1 MMRPVLDGKVVLVT
15 GGAGGIGSATCTVL
29 AEAGARLV
37 ISDIAVAAGQGIAD
51 ALCAKGHE
59 AIFAAADLS
68 SEAAIKDLVAQTVAH
83 YGRLDG
89 AFNNA
94 GMEQHNT
101 PLDQLQLSQWN
112 SVIQIDLTAVFLCMK
127 YQVPAMLK
135 NGGGSI
141 VNTASGLG
149 QIAIP
154 NAAEY
159 IAAKHGVI
167 GITRAAAADYGA
179 QGIRVNAILPGIVRT
194 PMMERLSEDPVFA
207 PLIERMRMRHLMQ
220 RFAEPHEIG
229 DAAKW
234 LLSEGASF
242 VNGIALAVD
251 GGALAN

>member
-1 MMRPVLDGKVVLVT
+1 MQRILDGKVVLVT
-15 GGAGGIGSATCTVL
+15 GGAGGIGAAACHVL
-29 AEAGARLV
+29 SDAGASLV
-37 ISDIAVAAGQGIAD
+37 ISDIAEDAGQ
-51 ALCAKGHE
+51 ALARSLSERNRE
-59 AIFAAADLS
+59 AIFLTADLS
-68 SEAAIKDLVAQTVAH
+68 SESEIEALVAKTVAH

-89 AFNNA
+89 ALNNA
-94 GMEQHNT
+94 GKEQHNL
-101 PLDQLQLSQWN
+101 PLDELTSEQWN
-112 SVIQIDLTAVFLCMK
+112 SVIQIDLTAVFLCIK
-127 YQVPAMLK
+127 HQVRAMMA

-179 QGIRVNAILPGIVRT
+179 KGIRVNAILPGIVRT
-194 PMMERLSEDPVFA
+194 PMMERLSSDTSFSQHVEK
-207 PLIERMRMRHLMQ
+207 LKMRHLMQ

-229 DAAKW
+229 EAAKW

-242 VNGIALAVD
+242 VNGIALPVD

>member
-1 MMRPVLDGKVVLVT
+1 MRPILDGKVVLVT
-15 GGAGGIGSATCTVL
+15 GGAGGIGAATCRVL

-37 ISDIAVAAGQGIAD
+37 ISDIAKDAGVGLAD
-51 ALCAKGHE
+51 ALGAEGHE
-59 AIFAAADLS
+59 AIFVPADLS
-68 SEAAIKDLVAQTVAH
+68 SEAAIEGLIAKTVAH

-101 PLDQLQLSQWN
+101 PIDELTLQQWN
-112 SVIQIDLTAVFLCMK
+112 TVIQIDLTAVFLCIK

-159 IAAKHGVI
+159 VAAKHGVI

-179 QGIRVNAILPGIVRT
+179 RGIRVNAILPGIVRT
-194 PMMERLSEDPVFA
+194 PMIERLSVDPNFS
-207 PLIERMRMRHLMQ
+207 PHIEKLKMRHLMQ
-220 RFAEPHEIG
+220 RFAEPVEIG
-229 DAAKW
+229 EAAKW
-234 LLSEGASF
+234 LLSDGASF
-242 VNGIALAVD
+242 VNGIALPVD

>member
-1 MMRPVLDGKVVLVT
+1 MRPALEGKVVLVT
-15 GGAGGIGSATCTVL
+15 GGAGGIGAAACSVL

-37 ISDIAVAAGQGIAD
+37 ISDIAIEAGQAIAD
-51 ALCAKGHE
+51 GLCAKGHD
-59 AIFAAADLS
+59 AIFAPADLS
-68 SEAAIKDLVAQTVAH
+68 SEAAIEGLVAATVAH

-101 PLDQLQLSQWN
+101 PLDELTLTQWN
-112 SVIQIDLTAVFLCMK
+112 SVIQIDLTAVFLCIK

-135 NGGGSI
+135 TGGGSI

-154 NAAEY
+154 NAVEY

-179 QGIRVNAILPGIVRT
+179 KGIRVNAILPGIVRT
-194 PMMERLSEDPVFA
+194 PMIERLSSEPSFSQHVEK
-207 PLIERMRMRHLMQ
+207 LKMRHLMQ

-229 DAAKW
+229 EAAKW

>member
-1 MMRPVLDGKVVLVT
+1 MRPVLEGKVVLVT
-15 GGAGGIGSATCTVL
+15 GAAGGIGAASCEVL
-29 AEAGARLV
+29 AQAGARLV
-37 ISDIAVAAGQGIAD
+37 ISDIAAVSGHELTEG
-51 ALCAKGHE
+51 LCAKGHE
-59 AIFAAADLS
+59 AIFVPADLS
-68 SEAAIKDLVAQTVAH
+68 SESAIADLVASTMTH
-83 YGRLDG
+83 FGRLDG

-101 PLDQLQLSQWN
+101 PIGELSLSQWN
-112 SVIQIDLTAVFLCMK
+112 SVIQIDLTAVFLCLK
-127 YQVPAMLK
+127 YQVPAMLQ

-179 QGIRVNAILPGIVRT
+179 KGIRVNALLPGIVRT
-194 PMMERLSEDPVFA
+194 PMLERLSNDPNFS
-207 PLIERMRMRHLMQ
+207 PIIEKMRMRHLMQ
-220 RFAEPHEIG
+220 RFAEPAEIG
-229 DAAKW
+229 EAAKW
-234 LLSEGASF
+234 LLSDGASF
-242 VNGIALAVD
+242 VNGAAIAVD

>member
-1 MMRPVLDGKVVLVT
+1 MKPVLEGKVVLVT
-15 GGAGGIGSATCTVL
+15 GGAGGIGAATCTVL

-37 ISDIAVAAGQGIAD
+37 ISDIAAAAGQRIAD
-51 ALCAKGHE
+51 SLCAKGHE

-68 SEAAIKDLVAQTVAH
+68 SEEAIKDLVVQTLAH

-135 NGGGSI
+135 NDGGSI

-159 IAAKHGVI
+159 VAAKHGVI

-179 QGIRVNAILPGIVRT
+179 LGIRVNAILPGIVRT
-194 PMMERLSEDPVFA
+194 PMMERLSEDPIFT
-207 PLIERMRMRHLMQ
+207 PLIEKMRMRHLMQ

-229 DAAKW
+229 EAAKW

>member
-1 MMRPVLDGKVVLVT
+1 MMRPVLDGKIVLVT

-51 ALCAKGHE
+51 GLCAKGHE

-68 SEAAIKDLVAQTVAH
+68 SEAAIKDLVEQTVAH

-112 SVIQIDLTAVFLCMK
+112 SVIQIDLTAVFLCLK

-159 IAAKHGVI
+159 VAAKHGVI

-194 PMMERLSEDPVFA
+194 PMLERLSEDPVFT
-207 PLIERMRMRHLMQ
+207 PLIEKMRMRHLMQ

-229 DAAKW
+229 EAAKW

-242 VNGIALAVD
+242 VNGVALAVD

>member
-1 MMRPVLDGKVVLVT
+1 MLPVLDGKVVLVT
-15 GGAGGIGSATCTVL
+15 GAAGGIGSAACGVL

-37 ISDIAVAAGQGIAD
+37 ISDIARDAGEALAEALRAA
-51 ALCAKGHE
+51 GHE
-59 AIFAAADLS
+59 AVFAAADLA
-68 SEAAIKDLVAQTVAH
+68 SEAQIKDLVASAMARF
-83 YGRLDG
+83 GRLDG

-101 PLDQLQLSQWN
+101 PIDQLTLEQWD
-112 SVIQIDLTAVFLCMK
+112 SVIRIDLTAVFLCIK
-127 YQVPAMLK
+127 HQVPAMLES
-135 NGGGSI
+135 GGGSI

-159 IAAKHGVI
+159 VAAKHGVI

-179 QGIRVNAILPGIVRT
+179 RGIRVNAILPGIVRT
-194 PMMERLSEDPVFA
+194 PMIERLASDPTFGA
-207 PLIERMRMRHLMQ
+207 HIEKLRMRHLMQ

-229 DAAKW
+229 EAAKW
-234 LLSEGASF
+234 LLSDGASF

>member
-1 MMRPVLDGKVVLVT
+1 MRPVLDGKVVLVT
-15 GGAGGIGSATCTVL
+15 GAAGGIGTAACGVL

-37 ISDIAVAAGQGIAD
+37 ISDIARDAGEAQAEALRAAGHQAV
-51 ALCAKGHE
+51 
-59 AIFAAADLS
+59 FAAADLA
-68 SEAAIKDLVAQTVAH
+68 SESQIRDLVATAMARF
-83 YGRLDG
+83 GRLDG

-101 PLDQLQLSQWN
+101 PIDQLTLDQWD
-112 SVIQIDLTAVFLCMK
+112 SVIRIDLTAVFLCIK
-127 YQVPAMLK
+127 HQVPAMLES
-135 NGGGSI
+135 GGGSI

-159 IAAKHGVI
+159 VAAKHGVI

-179 QGIRVNAILPGIVRT
+179 RGIRVNAILPGIVRT
-194 PMMERLSEDPVFA
+194 PMIERLAADPTFGA
-207 PLIERMRMRHLMQ
+207 HIEQLRMRHLMQ

-234 LLSEGASF
+234 LLSDGASF

>member
-1 MMRPVLDGKVVLVT
+1 MRPVLDGRVVLVT
-15 GGAGGIGSATCTVL
+15 GGAGGIGTAACTVL

-37 ISDIAVAAGQGIAD
+37 ISDIASEAGEAIAD
-51 ALCAKGHE
+51 GLRAQGHD
-59 AIFAAADLS
+59 AIFAPADLS
-68 SEAAIKDLVAQTVAH
+68 SETAIEGLVGATVAH
-83 YGRLDG
+83 YGRLDA

-101 PLDQLQLSQWN
+101 PIDALTLAQWD
-112 SVIQIDLTAVFLCMK
+112 SVIRIDLTAVFLCIK
-127 YQVPAMLK
+127 HQVRAMLQT
-135 NGGGSI
+135 GGGAI

-159 IAAKHGVI
+159 VAAKHGVI

-179 QGIRVNAILPGIVRT
+179 RGIRVNAILPGIVRT
-194 PMMERLSEDPVFA
+194 PMIERLSSEPSFSQHVEK
-207 PLIERMRMRHLMQ
+207 LRMRHLMQ

-229 DAAKW
+229 EAAKW
-234 LLSEGASF
+234 LLSDGASF
-242 VNGIALAVD
+242 VNGIALPVD

>member
-1 MMRPVLDGKVVLVT
+1 MKPVLDGKVVLVT
-15 GGAGGIGSATCTVL
+15 GGAGGIGAATCSVL

-37 ISDIAVAAGQGIAD
+37 ISDIAAEAGQRVAD
-51 ALCAKGHE
+51 ALCAKGLE
-59 AIFAAADLS
+59 AMFAPADLS

-94 GMEQHNT
+94 GMEQHNM

-159 IAAKHGVI
+159 VAAKHGVI

-179 QGIRVNAILPGIVRT
+179 LGIRVNAILPGIVRT
-194 PMMERLSEDPVFA
+194 PMMERLSEDPVFT
-207 PLIERMRMRHLMQ
+207 PLIEKMRMRHLMQ

-229 DAAKW
+229 EAAKW

-242 VNGIALAVD
+242 VNGIALPVD

>member
-1 MMRPVLDGKVVLVT
+1 MQRTLDGKVVLVT
-15 GGAGGIGSATCTVL
+15 GGAGGIGASACRVL
-29 AEAGARLV
+29 VDAGASLV
-37 ISDIAVAAGQGIAD
+37 ISDIAEDAGRALAASLSGQGH
-51 ALCAKGHE
+51 K
-59 AIFAAADLS
+59 AIFIAADLS
-68 SEAAIKDLVAQTVAH
+68 SESDIENLITQTVCH

-89 AFNNA
+89 ALNNA
-94 GMEQHNT
+94 GREQHNL
-101 PLDQLQLSQWN
+101 PLDELTMEQWS
-112 SVIQIDLTAVFLCMK
+112 SVIQIDLTAVFLCIK
-127 YQVPAMLK
+127 HQVRAMLA

-159 IAAKHGVI
+159 IAAKHGVV

-179 QGIRVNAILPGIVRT
+179 KGIRVNAILPGIVRT
-194 PMMERLSEDPVFA
+194 PMMERLSNDPSFSPHVEK
-207 PLIERMRMRHLMQ
+207 LKMRHLMQ

-229 DAAKW
+229 EAAKW

-242 VNGIALAVD
+242 VNGIALPVD

>member
-1 MMRPVLDGKVVLVT
+1 MQRILDGKVVLVT
-15 GGAGGIGSATCTVL
+15 GGAGGIGAAACHVL
-29 AEAGARLV
+29 SDAGASLV
-37 ISDIAVAAGQGIAD
+37 ISDIAEDAGQ
-51 ALCAKGHE
+51 ALARSLSERNRE
-59 AIFAAADLS
+59 AIFLTADLS
-68 SEAAIKDLVAQTVAH
+68 SESEIEALVAKTVAH

-89 AFNNA
+89 ALNNA
-94 GMEQHNT
+94 GKEQHNL
-101 PLDQLQLSQWN
+101 PLDELTSEQWN
-112 SVIQIDLTAVFLCMK
+112 SVIQIDLTAVFLCIK
-127 YQVPAMLK
+127 HQVRAMMA

-179 QGIRVNAILPGIVRT
+179 KGIRVNAILPGIVRT
-194 PMMERLSEDPVFA
+194 PMMERLSSDPSFSQHVEK
-207 PLIERMRMRHLMQ
+207 LKMRHLMQ

-229 DAAKW
+229 EAAKW

-242 VNGIALAVD
+242 VNGIALPVD

>member
-1 MMRPVLDGKVVLVT
+1 MRPVLDGKIVLVT

-51 ALCAKGHE
+51 GLCAKGHE

-68 SEAAIKDLVAQTVAH
+68 SEAAIKDLVEQTVAH

-112 SVIQIDLTAVFLCMK
+112 SVIQIDLTAVFLCLK

-159 IAAKHGVI
+159 VAAKHGVI

-194 PMMERLSEDPVFA
+194 PMLERLSEDPVFT
-207 PLIERMRMRHLMQ
+207 PLIEKMRMRHLMQ

-229 DAAKW
+229 EAAKW

-242 VNGIALAVD
+242 VNGVALAVD

>member
-1 MMRPVLDGKVVLVT
+1 MRPVLDGKIVLVT

-51 ALCAKGHE
+51 GLCAKGHE

-68 SEAAIKDLVAQTVAH
+68 SEAAIKDLVEQTVAH

-112 SVIQIDLTAVFLCMK
+112 SVIQIDLTAVFLCLK

-159 IAAKHGVI
+159 VAAKHGVI

-179 QGIRVNAILPGIVRT
+179 QCIRVNAILPGIVRT
-194 PMMERLSEDPVFA
+194 PMLERLSEDPAFT
-207 PLIERMRMRHLMQ
+207 PLIEKMRMRHLMQ

-229 DAAKW
+229 EAAKW

-242 VNGIALAVD
+242 VNGVALAVD

>member
-1 MMRPVLDGKVVLVT
+1 MQPVLDGKVIIVT
-15 GGAGGIGSATCTVL
+15 GAAGGIGTAACRVF

-37 ISDIAVAAGQGIAD
+37 LSDIAAEAGQAMADAFTAAGRP
-51 ALCAKGHE
+51 AL
-59 AIFAAADLS
+59 FVAADLS
-68 SEAAIKDLVAQTVAH
+68 SEAAIESLVDQTLAH

-101 PLDQLQLSQWN
+101 PLDQLTLQQWD
-112 SVIQIDLTAVFLCMK
+112 SVIRIDLTAVFLCIK
-127 YQVPAMLK
+127 YQVKAMLRT
-135 NGGGSI
+135 GGGSI

-159 IAAKHGVI
+159 VAAKHGVI

-179 QGIRVNAILPGIVRT
+179 RGIRVNALLPGIVRT
-194 PMMERLSEDPVFA
+194 PMIERLMEDPAFS
-207 PLIERMRMRHLMQ
+207 PHIERLRLRHLMQ
-220 RFAEPHEIG
+220 RFAEPAEIG
-229 DAAKW
+229 EAAKW

-242 VNGIALAVD
+242 VNGTALAVD
-251 GGALAN
+251 GGALAS